1 MSERHWQR
9 SALAQVSATGALA
22 VLGAA
27 AVTGCGGSASPSAS
41 QGQAA
46 ATQQQTAQVAFTPA
60 QLQSALLTQVN
71 GHKAAAAP
79 ESGDYGMLP
88 DVQTSRQT
96 MAGVTV
102 TPAKCAQATTQ
113 TGFNSAAFSSAPA
126 SVVSFKLGQD
136 GVSEV
141 LVSTSPRV
149 ATTALG
155 TKLPAGCAHYRATV
169 DGKSFRYSVR
179 EVPVPGLGQQAHAL
193 NVKAAGYSTVN
204 VWSVVYR
211 GSGFVG
217 AVTMVGPD
225 ASEQSAMNLAQTAF
239 AHASQALTQS

>member
-1 MSERHWQR
+1 MSERHWQG
-9 SALAQVSATGALA
+9 SVLAKVAASGALA

-27 AVTGCGGSASPSAS
+27 AVAGCSGSSSSS
-41 QGQAA
+41 QAG
-46 ATQQQTAQVAFTPA
+46 ATQPTATAAQLAFTSA
-60 QLQSALLTQVN
+60 QLRGALLTQVN
-71 GHKAAAAP
+71 GQKPAAAP
-79 ESGDYGMLP
+79 ESGNYGMLP
-88 DVQTSRQT
+88 DVQTSKQT
-96 MAGVTV
+96 MAGVKV

-113 TGFNSAAFSSAPA
+113 TGFNAAAFTDAPA
-126 SVVSFKLGQD
+126 SVVSFKVGND

-141 LVSTSPRV
+141 LVSTSPQV

-155 TKLPAGCAHYRATV
+155 AKLPAGCAHYRATV
-169 DGKSFRYSVR
+169 DGKVFRYSVQ
-179 EVPVPGLGQQAHAL
+179 EIPVSGLGQQAHAL

-225 ASEQSAMNLAQTAF
+225 ASEQAVTELAQTAF
-239 AHASQALTQS
+239 THASQALMH